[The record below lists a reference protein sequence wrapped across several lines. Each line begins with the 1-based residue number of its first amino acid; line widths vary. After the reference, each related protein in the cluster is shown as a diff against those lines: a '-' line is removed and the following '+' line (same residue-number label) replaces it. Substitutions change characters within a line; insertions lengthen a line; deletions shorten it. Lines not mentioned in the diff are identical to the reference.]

1 MKTTFSI
8 ALALVALSLLP
19 TGGVLRAQAD
29 IRFEGTDTVGV
40 YREVMAV
47 KDAFSEALIKK
58 DTATLKSLFFSEMS
72 WVLALHNKSLEL
84 AQKNNPGMTS
94 NVMVQ
99 DPMASMFRNPYMKDV
114 AISESFRHPRLVT
127 DGVIAN
133 LWFNYTFEMNKAPS
147 NWGTESWHL
156 VKTQGKWKIVHLIY
170 SAKLTPAQ
178 PVPPSLAK

>member
-1 MKTTFSI
+1 MAALLFS
-8 ALALVALSLLP
+8 AFGSFASVQAQQSL
-19 TGGVLRAQAD
+19 Q
-29 IRFEGTDTVGV
+29 FEGTDTTGA
-40 YREVMAV
+40 YQAIMAV

-170 SAKLTPAQ
+170 SAQLTPAQ